1 MKGLINIKN
10 NDDECF
16 RWCHIHH
23 LNPIEKKNTHT
34 KKITTKD
41 RELVKKLD
49 YSDVSSPVTI
59 KQVGKVEK
67 QIAIRISVYGYSNG
81 KCYPIRVSSEK
92 YEDHTELLLIEEG
105 NTPQEDSPN
114 HFVYIKDFNKLMFAF
129 SKH

>member
-1 MKGLINIKN
+1 MVSYPSSKFN
-10 NDDECF
+10 
-16 RWCHIHH
+16 W
-23 LNPIEKKNTHT
+23 KKHTHT

-49 YSDVSSPVTI
+49 YSDVRKWKSR
-59 KQVGKVEK
+59 KVEK
-67 QIAIRISVYGYSNG
+67 QIEIRISVYGYSNG

-105 NTPQEDSPN
+105 NTPQEDSCN
-114 HFVYIKDFNKLMFAF
+114 HFVYIKDFNRLMFSF